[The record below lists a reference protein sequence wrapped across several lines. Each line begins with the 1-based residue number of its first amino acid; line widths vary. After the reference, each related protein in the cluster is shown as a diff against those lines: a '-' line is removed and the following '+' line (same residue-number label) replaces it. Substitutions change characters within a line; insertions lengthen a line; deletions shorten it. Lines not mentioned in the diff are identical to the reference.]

1 MRNVYTNTLI
11 ALMWLPYV
19 AAADNTELESIRQQ
33 IEALRNEYESRI
45 EALEKRLEQAESQA
59 REAGAEAERARQQ
72 TETAAK
78 GIAVSE
84 PAATGTL
91 QQKINAFNPAIT
103 AVLQGS
109 FNSYS
114 EDPKDYAVSGFQLG
128 GESGL
133 PAQGLTLDETELMF
147 SANIDQ
153 LFYGQTTIALHDDE
167 EETEVEVEEAFV
179 DALAMPAGTGL
190 RFGRFY
196 SDIGYLNRFHT
207 HTWDFRD
214 APLAY
219 RAFLGKQYSDTGMQL
234 SWLAPTDLYLRLGG
248 ETLRGNRFPGGD
260 ASKTSGNSHSL
271 FTKLGGDLGSS
282 HSWQVGL
289 SQLWVDA
296 RDRRGSGHSHGGGDS
311 ASEAFTGDSN
321 LTVADFVWKWAP
333 NGNPRHRN
341 FKFQSEFF
349 YRKEDGRNDF
359 TEDGDTAVLDY
370 DGSQKGLY
378 AQAVYQ
384 FTQRWRIG
392 TRYDWL
398 SADNN
403 LKLRNPGGLDPGE
416 VMEETALNNDNHDPW
431 RWSLMADWSPSEFSR
446 LRLQY
451 NRDRSRPLT
460 DQQWMMQY
468 IMSLGSHG
476 AHEF

>member
-1 MRNVYTNTLI
+1 MRNVYANTLLVLI
-11 ALMWLPYV
+11 WLPFV

-45 EALEKRLEQAESQA
+45 EALENRLEQAESQA

-72 TETAAK
+72 TETAAT
-78 GIAVSE
+78 GIAATE

-133 PAQGLTLDETELMF
+133 PAQGLTLDETELML
-147 SANIDQ
+147 SANVDQ

-167 EETEVEVEEAFV
+167 EETEVEVEEAFI

-248 ETLRGNRFPGGD
+248 EALRGNRFPGGD
-260 ASKTSGNSHSL
+260 ASKTSGNSQSL
-271 FTKLGGDLGSS
+271 FAKLGGDLGSS

-296 RDRRGSGHSHGGGDS
+296 RDRSGSGHSHGGGDS

-398 SADNN
+398 SADNK
-403 LKLRNPGGLDPGE
+403 LKLRNPGGLDPDE

-451 NRDRSRPLT
+451 NRDRSRSLT